1 MGLIRIYCGDGKGKT
16 AAVIGQ
22 GLQYADQGKT
32 VFMIQFLKG
41 RSETKLLSRLEP
53 EMKCFCFEKAEVSY
67 QDLSD
72 AERKEE
78 NMNVLNALNF
88 ARKVLSTGE
97 CDVLI
102 LDELLGVVDNQIITM
117 EQAQELLSCK
127 QESQE
132 VLLTGNSIKDALVT
146 LADEVYEIQCMK

>member
-1 MGLIRIYCGDGKGKT
+1 MGRIRIYCGDGKGKT

-22 GLQYADQGKT
+22 GLQYADQGKI

-41 RSETKLLSRLEP
+41 KSETKLLNRLEP
-53 EMKCFCFEKAEVSY
+53 EMKCFCFEKAEVPY
-67 QDLSD
+67 DELNE

-78 NMNVLNALNF
+78 NMNVINALNF

-102 LDELLGVVDNQIITM
+102 LDELLGVLDNQIITL
-117 EQAQELLSCK
+117 EQVKELLECK

-132 VLLTGNSIKDALVT
+132 ILLTGNSIKDTLVS

>member
-1 MGLIRIYCGDGKGKT
+1 MGLIRSYCGDGKGKT

-41 RSETKLLSRLEP
+41 KFETKLLSRLEP
-53 EMKCFCFEKAEVSY
+53 EMKCFCFEKAEVPY
-67 QDLSD
+67 QDLND
-72 AERKEE
+72 AERQEE
-78 NMNVLNALNF
+78 NLNVINALNF

-117 EQAQELLSCK
+117 EQVKELLGCK
-127 QESQE
+127 QGDQE
-132 VLLTGNSIKDALVT
+132 ILLTGNSIKDALVC
-146 LADEVYEIQCMK
+146 LADEVYQIQCMK